1 MTPVILALAGM
12 GNEPDLVRAA
22 QSMGLDVVR
31 RCVDAADLLGAAAG
45 DPACPVV
52 IAATLPRLA
61 PDVVSRLGDRVVVG
75 VSADGLG
82 IDRLSRMGVGTVLA
96 TAPTAH
102 ATMQQVA
109 DVCSAAII
117 SAASAGTPPTSPMS
131 DQDQGQGLSALHPRV
146 TAVAESATV
155 QNPGASESA
164 PGQSGGASLR
174 DRSATI
180 VAVWGPMGAPGR
192 TTVAVGVAESLADS
206 GARVCLIDADTYAP
220 SITMALGLVEE
231 TSGLASACR
240 SAEAGTLR
248 PSGLASLTM
257 ACDAGADGRW
267 RVLGGLDHPD
277 RWVDCR
283 PVALERVWSAAREAF
298 DVIVIDI
305 GFCLEVDSSPAAWG
319 RQRNAAAVSALTSAD
334 HVVAVGD
341 ASPVGAVRLL
351 AGMDQVT
358 QTAPGIPVTLV
369 RNRASGRGRDWRD
382 LIGERT
388 APHRIVDV
396 PADAAAVQRCW
407 DTGRS
412 LGEGARR
419 SRVRRAMATVAA
431 SVVSR

>member
-1 MTPVILALAGM
+1 MTTVILALAGL

-22 QSMGLDVVR
+22 QSTGLDVVR

-82 IDRLSRMGVGTVLA
+82 VDRLLRMGVGTVLA

-109 DVCSAAII
+109 DVCSAAVL
-117 SAASAGTPPTSPMS
+117 SAASAPTPVNDAPPDDEPAQPVSASPSRM
-131 DQDQGQGLSALHPRV
+131 
-146 TAVAESATV
+146 TAVVEASSGPA
-155 QNPGASESA
+155 PGASA
-164 PGQSGGASLR
+164 RGG
-174 DRSATI
+174 SATM

-192 TTVAVGVAESLADS
+192 TTVAVGMAEALADA
-206 GARVCLIDADTYAP
+206 GARVCLIDADTYGP

-257 ACDAGADGRW
+257 ACDASADGRW
-267 RVLGGLDHPD
+267 RVLGGIDHPD

-283 PVALERVWSAAREAF
+283 PVALDRVWSAAREAF
-298 DVIVIDI
+298 DVIVVDI

-334 HVVAVGD
+334 HVIAVGD

-351 AGMDQVT
+351 TGMDQVA
-358 QTAPGIPVTLV
+358 QSAPGTAVTIV
-369 RNRASGRGRDWRD
+369 RNRASGNGRDWRD
-382 LIGERT
+382 LVGERT
-388 APHRIVDV
+388 GVHRMVDV

>member
-1 MTPVILALAGM
+1 MTTVILALAGL

-22 QSMGLDVVR
+22 QSTGLDVIR

-45 DPACPVV
+45 DPTCPVV
-52 IAATLPRLA
+52 ISATLPRLA
-61 PDVVSRLGDRVVVG
+61 PDVISRLGDRVVVG

-82 IDRLSRMGVGTVLA
+82 VDRLSRMGVGTVLA

-102 ATMQQVA
+102 ATMQQVT
-109 DVCSAAII
+109 DVCSAAVV
-117 SAASAGTPPTSPMS
+117 SAASAQRPSIVTTPCDELGPTPTVVMEPASGRTAG
-131 DQDQGQGLSALHPRV
+131 DCPR
-146 TAVAESATV
+146 E
-155 QNPGASESA
+155 E
-164 PGQSGGASLR
+164 
-174 DRSATI
+174 SATI

-192 TTVAVGVAESLADS
+192 TTVAVGMAEALAEA

-220 SITMALGLVEE
+220 SITLALGLVEE

-257 ACDAGADGRW
+257 ACDSSAEGRW
-267 RVLGGLDHPD
+267 RVLGGIDHPD

-319 RQRNAAAVSALTSAD
+319 RQRNAAAVSALSAAD
-334 HVVAVGD
+334 HIVAVGD
-341 ASPVGAVRLL
+341 ASPVGAARLL
-351 AGMDQVT
+351 SGMGQVT
-358 QTAPGIPVTLV
+358 QSAPGIPVTLV
-369 RNRASGRGRDWRD
+369 RNRASGRGRDWRTLVGD
-382 LIGERT
+382 RT
-388 APHRIVDV
+388 GVQRMVDV

>member
-1 MTPVILALAGM
+1 MTTVILALAGL

-22 QSMGLDVVR
+22 QSTGLDVVR

-82 IDRLSRMGVGTVLA
+82 VDRLSRMGVGTVLA

-109 DVCSAAII
+109 DVCSAAVL
-117 SAASAGTPPTSPMS
+117 SAASARTPVNENSP
-131 DQDQGQGLSALHPRV
+131 DDEPAQPVSASPSRV
-146 TAVAESATV
+146 TAVVEAASGPA
-155 QNPGASESA
+155 PGASA
-164 PGQSGGASLR
+164 RGG
-174 DRSATI
+174 SATM

-192 TTVAVGVAESLADS
+192 TTVAVGMAEALADA
-206 GARVCLIDADTYAP
+206 GARVCLIDADTYGP

-257 ACDAGADGRW
+257 ACDASADGRW
-267 RVLGGLDHPD
+267 RVLGGIDHPD

-283 PVALERVWSAAREAF
+283 PVALDRVWSAAREAF
-298 DVIVIDI
+298 DVIVVDI

-334 HVVAVGD
+334 HVIAVGD

-351 AGMDQVT
+351 TGMDQVA
-358 QTAPGIPVTLV
+358 QSAPGTAVTIV
-369 RNRASGRGRDWRD
+369 RNRASGNGRDWRD
-382 LIGERT
+382 LVGERT
-388 APHRIVDV
+388 GVHRMVDV

>member
-1 MTPVILALAGM
+1 MTSIILALAGL
-12 GNEPDLVRAA
+12 GNEPDLVKAA
-22 QSMGLDVVR
+22 QATGLDVVR

-45 DPACPVV
+45 DPACTVV
-52 IAATLPRLA
+52 VAATLPRLA
-61 PDVVSRLGDRVVVG
+61 PDVVARLGQRVVVG
-75 VSADGLG
+75 LAADGLG
-82 IDRLSRMGVGTVLA
+82 ADRLSRMGVRTVLA

-109 DVCSAAII
+109 DVCSA
-117 SAASAGTPPTSPMS
+117 SAAPHEPEGTPSTAVTP
-131 DQDQGQGLSALHPRV
+131 DGDLGLSLPEARFRAIPVVEPPPAQGTDAPARRG
-146 TAVAESATV
+146 SSTV
-155 QNPGASESA
+155 
-164 PGQSGGASLR
+164 
-174 DRSATI
+174 

-192 TTVAVGVAESLADS
+192 TTVAVGVAETLAAE
-206 GARVCLIDADTYAP
+206 GARVCLVDADTYAP
-220 SITMALGLVEE
+220 SIALALGLVEE

-257 ACDAGADGRW
+257 ACDAIGHGRW
-267 RVLGGLDHPD
+267 RVLGGIDRPE

-283 PVALERVWSAAREAF
+283 PVALERVWATAREAF
-298 DVIVIDI
+298 DVIVIDT
-305 GFCLEVDSSPAAWG
+305 GFCLEVDASPAAWG
-319 RQRNAAAVSALTSAD
+319 RQRNAAAVSALASAD

-369 RNRASGRGRDWRD
+369 RNRSDGRGREWRD
-382 LIGERT
+382 LVGERT
-388 APHRIVDV
+388 GMGPLVDV

>member
-1 MTPVILALAGM
+1 MTTVILALAGLS
-12 GNEPDLVRAA
+12 NEPDLVRAA
-22 QSMGLDVVR
+22 QSTGLDVVR

-61 PDVVSRLGDRVVVG
+61 PDVLSRLGDRVIVG

-82 IDRLSRMGVGTVLA
+82 IDRLSRMGVGTVLS

-109 DVCSAAII
+109 DVCSAAAL
-117 SAASAGTPPTSPMS
+117 SCASARTPMSTTAPDPEPGQPVSAVPVRATEAEAASPGPA
-131 DQDQGQGLSALHPRV
+131 A
-146 TAVAESATV
+146 
-155 QNPGASESA
+155 GASA
-164 PGQSGGASLR
+164 PSG
-174 DRSATI
+174 SATI

-192 TTVAVGVAESLADS
+192 TTVAVGMAEALADA

-257 ACDAGADGRW
+257 ACDARADGRW
-267 RVLGGLDHPD
+267 RVLGGIDHPD

-283 PVALERVWSAAREAF
+283 PVALERVWSVAREAF
-298 DVIVIDI
+298 DVLVIDV

-319 RQRNAAAVSALTSAD
+319 RQRNAAAVSALASAD

-341 ASPVGAVRLL
+341 ASPVGAMRLL
-351 AGMDQVT
+351 SGMDQVT
-358 QTAPGIPVTLV
+358 QTAPGAPVTLV

-382 LIGERT
+382 LVGERT
-388 APHRIVDV
+388 GVRRMIDV

-407 DTGRS
+407 DTGQS

>member
-1 MTPVILALAGM
+1 MTTVILALAGL

-22 QSMGLDVVR
+22 QSTGLDVVR

-61 PDVVSRLGDRVVVG
+61 PDVISRLGDRVVVG

-82 IDRLSRMGVGTVLA
+82 VDRLSRMGVSTVLA
-96 TAPTAH
+96 TAPTAQ

-109 DVCSAAII
+109 DVCSAAVV
-117 SAASAGTPPTSPMS
+117 SAASARTPSIATTPDDGHGPTEPAPTSR
-131 DQDQGQGLSALHPRV
+131 A
-146 TAVAESATV
+146 AEV
-155 QNPGASESA
+155 VESA
-164 PGQSGGASLR
+164 PGPRADA
-174 DRSATI
+174 DRREGSATI

-192 TTVAVGVAESLADS
+192 TTVAVGMAEALADA
-206 GARVCLIDADTYAP
+206 GARVCLIDADTYGP
-220 SITMALGLVEE
+220 SITLALGLVEE

-257 ACDAGADGRW
+257 ACDASADGRW
-267 RVLGGLDHPD
+267 RVLGGIDHPD

-283 PVALERVWSAAREAF
+283 PVALERVWSAARDAF

-334 HVVAVGD
+334 HLVAVGD

-358 QTAPGIPVTLV
+358 QIAPGIPVTLV

-382 LIGERT
+382 LVGEQT
-388 APHRIVDV
+388 GVHRMVDV

-407 DTGRS
+407 DTGLS

>member
-1 MTPVILALAGM
+1 MTPVILALAGL

-22 QSMGLDVVR
+22 QSTGLDVVR

-61 PDVVSRLGDRVVVG
+61 PDVVSRLGDRVIVG

-109 DVCSAAII
+109 DVCSAAVI
-117 SAASAGTPPTSPMS
+117 SAASARTPSTSSAP
-131 DQDQGQGLSALHPRV
+131 DDDQGEGQRQGPSAQHPRATTV
-146 TAVAESATV
+146 DESD
-155 QNPGASESA
+155 
-164 PGQSGGASLR
+164 PGQSVGASVG
-174 DRSATI
+174 DRSASI

-257 ACDAGADGRW
+257 ACGTDGDGRW
-267 RVLGGLDHPD
+267 RVLGGIDHPD

-283 PVALERVWSAAREAF
+283 PAALERVWSAAREAF

-382 LIGERT
+382 LIGDRT

-431 SVVSR
+431 SLVSR